1 MSRHR
6 FGDAEGPALA
16 PVVEPA
22 EKMAEDHFKLIM
34 ARRLKA
40 IWADVLQEPLPP
52 DLQALLK
59 RLEAAE
65 PRHLPEPPAGCASG

>member
-6 FGDAEGPALA
+6 FGDVEEPALA

-22 EKMAEDHFKLIM
+22 ENHFKLIM
-34 ARRLKA
+34 ARKLKA
-40 IWADVLQEPLPP
+40 IWADVLQEPIPP

-65 PRHLPEPPAGCASG
+65 PRHSPEPPAGARRG

>member
-1 MSRHR
+1 MSRRR
-6 FGDAEGPALA
+6 FGDVEEPALA

-22 EKMAEDHFKLIM
+22 ENPFKLIM
-34 ARRLKA
+34 ARKLEA
-40 IWADVLQEPLPP
+40 IWADVLQEPIPP

-65 PRHLPEPPAGCASG
+65 PRHSPEPPAGARRR